1 MNNREYEKMRADAR
15 RSVSRKYGFRQS
27 SYINF
32 KVESGYF
39 FCLYFFA
46 DAATLTVKPMY
57 ADDLWWDIWNA
68 SENKKEP
75 LSLRGT
81 GAYSLA
87 GQNLALYTVAVTD
100 DSRMLVGLIEEV
112 FQDAVNV
119 ISGFLILNPDAEA
132 FYPDEPEM
140 DHDPDRLL
148 YMMALIHNG
157 REEEVLAIIRKAR
170 KNKHNCMFQSG
181 MFSDSYTYIRRWC
194 RRRPWWKVFDN
205 RILRKLIRQD
215 AAEDMRRMSD
225 AERAGESQKRKPWY
239 RRLPE
244 WLYWVVS
251 APVWIPLSFYF
262 FDLHKRT
269 LYDMPWWIWFA
280 VSASSVLLVFVMITK
295 NGIKLRDVPS
305 ALLLAL
311 TLGLF
316 SGFVAT
322 GLGIAMF
329 DGVNRLFA
337 DSEPISERAVVTN
350 GKFYHQGRGRF
361 DFSHHITVVE
371 LVKEKRKMK
380 IDDVNLYDVPP
391 QSEVV
396 ITYRKG
402 LFGFDIFDSF
412 NKSIAGK

>member
-1 MNNREYEKMRADAR
+1 MRADAR

-46 DAATLTVKPMY
+46 DSATLTVKPMY

-81 GAYSLA
+81 GAYSLER
-87 GQNLALYTVAVTD
+87 QNLASYTVAVTD
-100 DSRMLVGLIEEV
+100 DSTMLVGLIEEV

-119 ISGFLILNPDAEA
+119 ISGFLILNPDADA

-157 REEEVLAIIRKAR
+157 REEEVLAIIREAR
-170 KNKHNCMFQSG
+170 RNKHNCMFQSG

-269 LYDMPWWIWFA
+269 LYDMP
-280 VSASSVLLVFVMITK
+280 
-295 NGIKLRDVPS
+295 
-305 ALLLAL
+305 
-311 TLGLF
+311 
-316 SGFVAT
+316 
-322 GLGIAMF
+322 
-329 DGVNRLFA
+329 
-337 DSEPISERAVVTN
+337 
-350 GKFYHQGRGRF
+350 
-361 DFSHHITVVE
+361 
-371 LVKEKRKMK
+371 
-380 IDDVNLYDVPP
+380 
-391 QSEVV
+391 
-396 ITYRKG
+396 
-402 LFGFDIFDSF
+402 
-412 NKSIAGK
+412 